1 MQEFAVPPLQGMMQ
15 IMLWKGL
22 LNRTSFF
29 SNHIFE
35 LYYENCSDFILV
47 SGFVCVGVL
56 QPSQPIGVMSSA
68 VSFPNHTL
76 LGRRSPLS
84 G

>member
-22 LNRTSFF
+22 LNRTNFF

-47 SGFVCVGVL
+47 SGFVCLCWGFTAQSTQWGHVERG
-56 QPSQPIGVMSSA
+56 QFS
-68 VSFPNHTL
+68 
-76 LGRRSPLS
+76 
-84 G
+84 